1 MAGQSPCTDLQRSF
15 NFGWAFIDCE
25 ALSRRAKVRMHGRHA
40 PTLEERRACCLA
52 HEMLDDL
59 DEGMAGQASRDE
71 CENFLHM
78 FCDGKQ
84 GRPKVM
90 TARVELAELRDRIVD
105 VVEGFASTIREMK
118 LGHDDEG
125 YNTLFV
131 HILHPEENT
140 RRGGDDDDEGVLGSM
155 GVPVKAEAER
165 TVMEPRVKRALD
177 RDRQDF
183 RVNRARYFSE
193 GESALRTWEQAHA
206 QPRVARPLGR
216 QDSCSRGLREYAAVE
231 FADAPG
237 YNAL

>member
-1 MAGQSPCTDLQRSF
+1 MAGQSPCKDVQRSF

-25 ALSRRAKVRMHGRHA
+25 ALSRRAKLRMHGRHA

-59 DEGMAGQASRDE
+59 DEGCADQASRDE

-131 HILHPEENT
+131 HILHPDPGPGGKHEARPRRR
-140 RRGGDDDDEGVLGSM
+140 RRGRAGLHGCARQGR
-155 GVPVKAEAER
+155 GGAQCHGPKGEA
-165 TVMEPRVKRALD
+165 
-177 RDRQDF
+177 
-183 RVNRARYFSE
+183 RAR
-193 GESALRTWEQAHA
+193 
-206 QPRVARPLGR
+206 ARRAYGR
-216 QDSCSRGLREYAAVE
+216 KYL
-231 FADAPG
+231 PI
-237 YNAL
+237 LL

>member
-1 MAGQSPCTDLQRSF
+1 MAGQSPCKDVQRSF

-25 ALSRRAKVRMHGRHA
+25 ALSRRAKGRMHGRHA

-131 HILHPEENT
+131 HILHP
-140 RRGGDDDDEGVLGSM
+140 
-155 GVPVKAEAER
+155 
-165 TVMEPRVKRALD
+165 
-177 RDRQDF
+177 
-183 RVNRARYFSE
+183 
-193 GESALRTWEQAHA
+193 
-206 QPRVARPLGR
+206 
-216 QDSCSRGLREYAAVE
+216 
-231 FADAPG
+231 
-237 YNAL
+237 